1 MKYVFT
7 DYREK
12 FECGNPTCDKDIR
25 KPKHI
30 IDKLGFVCYECAN
43 MSFVKK
49 QDAIIRLQER
59 QLASATKALTGT
71 HTHLSLETEYA
82 IPYV

>member
-1 MKYVFT
+1 MKYIFT

-30 IDKLGFVCYECAN
+30 INKLGFVCYECAT

-49 QDAIIRLQER
+49 QDAIIRLQEL
-59 QLASATKALTGT
+59 QLTSLVSSAKALT
-71 HTHLSLETEYA
+71 LSPTDARQELDGRL
-82 IPYV
+82 